1 MTDLPPYIDPLLVE
15 WLRNNFPKRSYTP
28 AEDVT
33 QIMYAEGQ
41 QNLIDILAR
50 LVEDQA
56 NGK

>member
-28 AEDVT
+28 ADEM
-33 QIMYAEGQ
+33 QHIMFEEGK

-50 LVEDQA
+50 LAEDQA
-56 NGK
+56 DGK